1 MKANMHRH
9 EAIDEAAR
17 AAAARCNGGRRG
29 VRMRRRAFLTL
40 LGAAA
45 GWPVVARAQQSA
57 PPRRLG
63 VLMTGAEN
71 EPDGQRRIDAFR
83 EGLRALGWVDGQNVT
98 IEHRW
103 GAGDIGR
110 IQQYAE
116 ELVALKP
123 DVILANSTPVIAAL
137 QKLTKTIPVVCA
149 LVNDPVGL
157 GFVASLS
164 RPGGN
169 ITGFTFIDPELI
181 GKWMELLRQVA
192 PSINRA
198 ELVFNPKTAP
208 FYFNFIQT
216 LGAQRSSVE
225 LATITASSM
234 DELRAAVKERNRN
247 PGAGLIMGPDP
258 FTIVHIREIAAL
270 SQEHRLPAISVY
282 RQFVTDGGLMSYG
295 PDTMDIFRRS
305 ASYID
310 RILKGASPAELPVQQ
325 PTKFELIVNLK
336 SAQALGLTVP
346 PALLALA
353 DEVIE

>member
-1 MKANMHRH
+1 
-9 EAIDEAAR
+9 
-17 AAAARCNGGRRG
+17 
-29 VRMRRRAFLTL
+29 MRRREFLTL

-45 GWPVVARAQQSA
+45 GWPVGARAQQSKPA
-57 PPRRLG
+57 PRVG
-63 VLMTGAEN
+63 VLMTVAEN
-71 EPDGQRRIDAFR
+71 DPDSRRRIAAFR
-83 EGLRALGWVDGQNVT
+83 EGLRALGWVEGQNVA
-98 IEHRW
+98 IEYRW
-103 GAGDIGR
+103 AAGEVGR

-123 DVILANSTPVIAAL
+123 DVILANSTPVISAL
-137 QKLTKTIPVVCA
+137 QKLTKTIAIVCA

-181 GKWMELLRQVA
+181 GKWMELLKQVA

-198 ELVFNPKTAP
+198 ALVFNPKTAP
-208 FYFNFIQT
+208 FYYNFMRTLEATRASIE
-216 LGAQRSSVE
+216 LGAM
-225 LATITASSM
+225 TAGTM
-234 DELRAAVKERNRN
+234 EELRAAVNDQDRN
-247 PGAGLIMGPDP
+247 PGGSIIVGPDP

-270 SQEHRLPAISVY
+270 SQEHKLPAISVY

-325 PTKFELIVNLK
+325 PTKFELCVNLK
-336 SAQALGLTVP
+336 SAHALGLTVP
-346 PALLALA
+346 PTVLALA

>member
-1 MKANMHRH
+1 
-9 EAIDEAAR
+9 
-17 AAAARCNGGRRG
+17 
-29 VRMRRRAFLTL
+29 MRRREFLTL

-45 GWPVVARAQQSA
+45 GWPVGARAQQSKPA
-57 PPRRLG
+57 PRVG
-63 VLMTGAEN
+63 VLMTVAEN
-71 EPDGQRRIDAFR
+71 DPDSRRRIAAFQ
-83 EGLRALGWVDGQNVT
+83 EGLRALGWIEGQNVA
-98 IEHRW
+98 IEYRW
-103 GAGDIGR
+103 GAGEIAR
-110 IQQYAE
+110 IQQYAK

-123 DVILANSTPVIAAL
+123 DVILANSTPVLSAL
-137 QKLTKTIPVVCA
+137 QKLTKTVPIVCA

-181 GKWMELLRQVA
+181 GKWMELLKQVA

-198 ELVFNPKTAP
+198 VLVFNPKTAP
-208 FYFNFIQT
+208 FYYNFMRALAATRASIE
-216 LGAQRSSVE
+216 LG
-225 LATITASSM
+225 TMTAGTM
-234 DELRAAVKERNRN
+234 EELRAAVSGQDRN
-247 PGAGLIMGPDP
+247 PGGSIIVGPDP

-270 SQEHRLPAISVY
+270 SQEHKLPAISVY

-325 PTKFELIVNLK
+325 PTKFELCVNLK
-336 SAQALGLTVP
+336 SAHALGLTVP
-346 PALLALA
+346 PTVLALA

>member
-1 MKANMHRH
+1 MS
-9 EAIDEAAR
+9 
-17 AAAARCNGGRRG
+17 RRE
-29 VRMRRRAFLTL
+29 FLTL

-45 GWPVVARAQQSA
+45 GWPVGARAQQSK
-57 PPRRLG
+57 PVPRVG
-63 VLMTGAEN
+63 VLMTVAEN
-71 EPDGQRRIDAFR
+71 DPDSLRRIGAFR
-83 EGLRALGWVDGQNVT
+83 EGLRALGWVEGQNVT
-98 IEHRW
+98 IEYRW
-103 GAGDIGR
+103 AAGEVGR

-123 DVILANSTPVIAAL
+123 DVILANSTPVLGAL
-137 QKLTKTIPVVCA
+137 QKLTKTVPIVCA
-149 LVNDPVGL
+149 LVNDPVVL

-181 GKWMELLRQVA
+181 VKWMELLKQVA

-198 ELVFNPKTAP
+198 ALVFNPKTAP
-208 FYFNFIQT
+208 FYYH
-216 LGAQRSSVE
+216 
-225 LATITASSM
+225 
-234 DELRAAVKERNRN
+234 DRN
-247 PGAGLIMGPDP
+247 PGGSIIVGPDP

-270 SQEHRLPAISVY
+270 SQEHKLPAISVY

-305 ASYID
+305 ASYVD

-325 PTKFELIVNLK
+325 PTKFELFVNLK
-336 SAQALGLTVP
+336 SAQVLGLSVP
-346 PALLALA
+346 PTLLALA